1 MKRLKQLSKLLL
13 VTAVVF
19 AGCEGQESSLI
30 DDRLENNPL
39 PQDPAP
45 NYTAGDADFSNYIA
59 IGNSLTAGYM
69 DGALYDAAQQNS
81 LPALIAEQLFV
92 VGSATFTQ
100 PDINSTNGF
109 NTTIENPQ
117 NGTIFGRYKLDTSIP
132 GPSPVV
138 GGNLISNYTGAANE
152 LNNFGVPGIVVGQLL
167 TPATGGP
174 NSEQNPAFN
183 PFYQR
188 FASNPSQDGQTG
200 STIIGDAISA
210 QPTFFSLWIGNNDV
224 LGYAVGGASNENILT
239 SDGDFQTQFNATV
252 DNLMGNTQ
260 ADGVVANIPPF
271 LGLAYFRAVP
281 YNPIPIESQQQAD
294 ALNDGYQDYNNGLAQ
309 ARGAGLID
317 EQEEQRRTIQFS
329 LGANP
334 FVMEDE
340 TLTDLSALGLP
351 NYRQAESTDLVILSA
366 ATAFATGVGTQSAAG
381 DELVLIPQEQQEIET
396 KRATFNG
403 IIADAVD
410 NYSSRLVLYNTN
422 DPAGAFADIFGI
434 SDGVPGIRVG
444 GVDLQPDFSPNGILS
459 TDAIHPNQR
468 GNAILANEFLKVI
481 EGKFNATLPRV
492 DVLELPSV
500 QTCAGDCAS
509 QQAGAGS

>member
-19 AGCEGQESSLI
+19 AGCEGQEDALI

-39 PQDPAP
+39 PEDPAP

-81 LPALIAEQLFV
+81 LPALIAEQLSM
-92 VGSATFTQ
+92 VGGGTFNQ

-109 NTTIENPQ
+109 NTTVTNPQ
-117 NGTIFGRYKLDTSIP
+117 NGVILGRYKLDTSIP

-138 GGNLISNYTGAANE
+138 GGDPISNYTGAANE

-174 NSEQNPAFN
+174 NSAQNPAFN

-188 FASNPSQDGQTG
+188 FASNPGS
-200 STIIGDAISA
+200 STIIGDAISS

-224 LGYAVGGASNENILT
+224 LGYAVSGASNENILT
-239 SDGDFQTQFNATV
+239 SDGDFDTQFNAVV
-252 DNLMGNTQ
+252 DNLMNSTQ

-281 YNPIPIESQQQAD
+281 YNAIPLESQQQAD
-294 ALNDGYQDYNNGLAQ
+294 ALNNGYQDYNNGLIA
-309 ARGAGLID
+309 AENGGLID
-317 EQEEQRRTIQFS
+317 ENERERRTIQFEV
-329 LGANP
+329 GANP

-351 NYRQAESTDLVILSA
+351 NYRQSEPTDLVILSA

-381 DELVLIPQEQQEIET
+381 DELVLIPQEQQQIEI

-403 IIADAVD
+403 IIAGAVD
-410 NYSSRLVLYNTN
+410 NYSSRLTLYNTN
-422 DPAGAFADIFGI
+422 DAAGAFADIFGI
-434 SDGVPGIRVG
+434 SDGAPGIQVG
-444 GVDLQPDFSPNGILS
+444 GVNLQPDFSPNGILS

-481 EGKFNATLPRV
+481 EAKFNATLPRV
-492 DVLELPSV
+492 DVLDLPSV
-500 QTCAGDCAS
+500 QICAGDCAS
-509 QQAGAGS
+509 QQGGS

>member
-1 MKRLKQLSKLLL
+1 MKRFKQLSKLLL
-13 VTAVVF
+13 VTAIVMV
-19 AGCEGQESSLI
+19 GCEGAEDSLI
-30 DDRLENNPL
+30 NDRLENNPL
-39 PQDPAP
+39 PEDPEV
-45 NYTAGDADFSNYIA
+45 NYTAGDADFSNFIA

-81 LPALIAEQLFV
+81 LPAMIAEQLSV
-92 VGSATFTQ
+92 VGNENFNQ
-100 PDINSTNGF
+100 PDINSANGF
-109 NTTIENPQ
+109 NTTVENPQ
-117 NGTIFGRYKLDTSIP
+117 DGVVLGRYKLDTSIP
-132 GPSPVV
+132 APSPVV
-138 GGNLISNYTGAANE
+138 GGEPISDYSGAANE

-167 TPATGGP
+167 IPATGGP

-210 QPTFFSLWIGNNDV
+210 QPTFLSLWIGNNDV
-224 LGYAVGGASNENILT
+224 LGYAVSGASNESILT

-260 ADGVVANIPPF
+260 ANGVVANIPSL
-271 LGLAYFRAVP
+271 LGLAYFQAVP
-281 YNPIPIESQQQAD
+281 YNAIPIESQQDAD
-294 ALNDGYQDYNNGLAQ
+294 ALNDGYEDYNNGLVQ
-309 ARGAGLID
+309 ARDAGLID
-317 EQEEQRRTIQFS
+317 EQEQQRRTIQFEV
-329 LGANP
+329 GANP

-351 NYRQAESTDLVILSA
+351 NYRQSEPSDLVILSA
-366 ATAFATGVGTQSAAG
+366 SNAFATGVGTQSAAG
-381 DELVLIPQEQQEIET
+381 DELVLIPQEQQEIER
-396 KRATFNG
+396 KRATFNS

-410 NYSSRLVLYNTN
+410 KYSDRLALYNTN
-422 DPAGAFADIFGI
+422 DPTGAFADIFGM
-434 SDGVPGIRVG
+434 SDGVPGISVD

-481 EGKFNATLPRV
+481 EDKFNATLPRV
-492 DVLELPSV
+492 DVLAFPSV
-500 QTCAGDCAS
+500 QTCNGDCVS
-509 QQAGAGS
+509 EQGGS